1 MGNRSFIASLLLI
14 GATGASVGVF
24 GGAAAPAWGTTKGVV
39 VRLQASGGELAAGTS
54 VILNLQGA
62 SEKLEVPLLDDGQ
75 RPDVAAGD
83 GTYSGGSGLFE
94 DAYTGTLVVAGKSYE
109 LPPVTFDPEQGS
121 RDLDL
126 MLNAGKVELVA
137 RGAGPGPSGTTANS
151 APTEPAVAPT
161 PQLTGSPD
169 GQSPTPVVQ
178 PAVVPTA
185 AVESGGD
192 GVIWILGGLGLLALV
207 GLGWMWMRPA
217 GRGGEELP
225 DPLPEPGVLGPKT
238 PSLSEG
244 VSSWVAPESDLLGLT
259 QDLLATLARHHRVVL
274 VGDLEL
280 APVFGGPVYRAPKTD
295 PEAVGDLVE
304 DLDEAGGAPVVIL
317 VVGACAR
324 DEAASRYAAEL
335 SPGQGGIVVMG
346 EGSSNPPG
354 VVLCQR
360 VMDGSARGWRLQHDR
375 GITEVRPGPWGLEPA
390 ISP

>member
-1 MGNRSFIASLLLI
+1 MLLI
-14 GATGASVGVF
+14 GATGVAALVLAT
-24 GGAAAPAWGTTKGVV
+24 GGRPAWGTTKGVV
-39 VRLQASGGELAAGTS
+39 VRLQASGGELAPGTS
-54 VILNLQGA
+54 VMLNLQGA

-94 DAYTGTLVVAGKSYE
+94 DAYTGTLTVAGKSYE
-109 LPPVTFDPEQGS
+109 LPAVSFDPEQGS

-137 RGAGPGPSGTTANS
+137 RGAGPGPSGTTTEAT
-151 APTEPAVAPT
+151 PTEPAVAPT
-161 PQLTGSPD
+161 PQLTGPAD

-178 PAVVPTA
+178 PAVVPSAT
-185 AVESGGD
+185 VESGGD

-244 VSSWVAPESDLLGLT
+244 VSTWVAPEAELLELT
-259 QDLLATLARHHRVVL
+259 QELLATLARHHRVVL

-280 APVFGGPVYRAPKTD
+280 APVFGGPVYRAPKTT

-317 VVGACAR
+317 VVGAFAR

-335 SPGQGGIVVMG
+335 SPGQGGIVVIG

-354 VVLCQR
+354 AVLCQR
-360 VMDGSARGWRLQHDR
+360 VIAGSARGWRLQHDR

-390 ISP
+390 TSP